1 MSVNLCWNFG
11 RDSFKS
17 DDIWEAVILLCS
29 VYTFFSVTGLSVFSI
44 SSNPVVLVMRAFPFL
59 LCTVREAS
67 VPCFVSLLSV
77 PLLFVHRKFF
87 AFIYFICFILFVD
100 LVHSNFAHCSSAAR
114 AARGVFGSLV
124 CNHIT

>member
-44 SSNPVVLVMRAFPFL
+44 SSNPVVLVMRAFPFPNTML
-59 LCTVREAS
+59 GVVRETLYPLTRGARLPCPSFTLLATPAS
-67 VPCFVSLLSV
+67 DMKRGPAHPCQS
-77 PLLFVHRKFF
+77 
-87 AFIYFICFILFVD
+87 
-100 LVHSNFAHCSSAAR
+100 
-114 AARGVFGSLV
+114 
-124 CNHIT
+124 